1 MLKGLHLTM
10 LIGPV
15 IPIPAPQVVI
25 DALQS
30 VSVETGET
38 ALTDGEGDKVGSA
51 SETSFQLSFRLGKR
65 SSLQTIFLLTGGV
78 PLPLRV
84 VLIAT
89 LNGLPQVLVDG
100 MVVNQQVSPGDNG
113 GDAIL
118 TLTGKDLS
126 SVMDLQEFTGLPYP
140 ALGVEEQVGLIL
152 TKYVIPWGIAPMVI
166 PTAFPEVPLPIDR
179 VPTHSGSDLDH
190 LRQRAALVGY
200 TFCMLTPAPLVNI
213 AYWGPQLRIGPPQ
226 SALNVDMDGYTN
238 VDSIHFGFE
247 NRDRSQPILQVQ
259 IPGTTRW
266 LPVPLPDVS
275 LLNPPL
281 GLVEPLPSDIYFVSD
296 IGGRSPIE
304 VALQGLADAAE
315 SMDCTTAEGTLDVLR
330 YGAILQARSLVGVR
344 GAGLGFDGLYY
355 VKSVKHDIKRGEY
368 KQSFELVRNGLIST
382 VPVVLP

>member
-1 MLKGLHLTM
+1 M

-25 DALQS
+25 DALQY

-38 ALTDGEGDKVGSA
+38 PVMGEMGAKIGSA
-51 SETSFQLSFRLGKR
+51 SETSFQISFRLGKR
-65 SSLQTIFLLTGGV
+65 SPLQTIFLLTGGV

-89 LNGLPQVLVDG
+89 LNSLPQVLVDG
-100 MVVNQQVSPGDNG
+100 IVVNQQVSPGSNG

-126 SVMDLQEFTGLPYP
+126 SVMDLQELTGLPYP
-140 ALGVEEQVGLIL
+140 AMGVETQVEIIL
-152 TKYVIPWGIAPMVI
+152 AKYVIPWGIAPMVI
-166 PTAFPEVPLPIDR
+166 PTPLPEVRLPIEF
-179 VPTHSGSDLDH
+179 VPTHYGTDLDH
-190 LRQRAALVGY
+190 VRQRAALVGY
-200 TFCMLTPAPLVNI
+200 TFCMLTPAPLINI

-226 SALNVDMDGYTN
+226 PALNVDMDAYTN

-259 IPGTTRW
+259 IPDTTKW

-296 IGGRSPIE
+296 LGGRTPIE
-304 VALQGLADAAE
+304 VALQGLALAAG

-330 YGAILQARSLVGVR
+330 YGSILQARSLVGVR

-355 VKSVKHDIKRGEY
+355 VKGVKHDIKRGEY
-368 KQSFELVRNGLIST
+368 KQSFNLVRNGLIST